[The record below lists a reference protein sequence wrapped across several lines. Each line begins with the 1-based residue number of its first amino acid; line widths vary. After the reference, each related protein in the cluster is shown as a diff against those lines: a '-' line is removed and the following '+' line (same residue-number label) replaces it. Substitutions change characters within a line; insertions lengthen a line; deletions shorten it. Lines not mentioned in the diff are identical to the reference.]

1 MQVSRVNRTYRN
13 AGSNDEPANSNRR
26 PRSADVIPFRGGQ
39 TPDDNPLHQTQD
51 EQFSTRYQNPYATDR
66 PTNQSI
72 NRVERQY
79 EQAPRPAPPR
89 RRIPNLRRKKVLHK
103 HSAQHTTKVA
113 LARARVTAIN
123 AWVVGW
129 GVFWYLTFQLPFA
142 LIGTAGLGMATAVLQ
157 LEASLTPEGD
167 GFFSTVAGVLISGL
181 TSLLAAAAQLFGLN
195 FDPMILFI
203 APFALTFLLGLLQ
216 LILTWFMYSVAGVRS
231 LSGQSGGVKTLLFTF
246 AAIGYALPILN
257 LFPLIFLWTTIVWL
271 RPK

>member
-1 MQVSRVNRTYRN
+1 MQVSRVNREYRN
-13 AGSNDEPANSNRR
+13 VGSNDEPANSNRR

-123 AWVVGW
+123 GWVVGW
-129 GVFWYLTFQLPFA
+129 AVTWYFAFQWWLSF
-142 LIGTAGLGMATAVLQ
+142 LSLAGLGMAVAAYAAIQAIPGGRFLLPIIEGVVGGVSTFAGAVVEWAL
-157 LEASLTPEGD
+157 S
-167 GFFSTVAGVLISGL
+167 
-181 TSLLAAAAQLFGLN
+181 LFGIS
-195 FDPMILFI
+195 FDPIWLFFI
-203 APFALTFLLGLLQ
+203 PTALLLFMGIFQLL
-216 LILTWFMYSVAGVRS
+216 LTWFMYSCARVHS
-231 LSGQSGGVKTLLFTF
+231 LSGTHGGLKQLLFVLAFISSVTP
-246 AAIGYALPILN
+246 L
-257 LFPLIFLWTTIVWL
+257 PLIFLWIAVVWMY
-271 RPK
+271 PK